1 MSSSLPAR
9 RDGARPR
16 FRGAI
21 TTLLM
26 MLLAVMIVRD
36 IFARRWGATPPLG
49 RNAAAL
55 LRRDAPR
62 PLICRGVAPRGQ
74 KPLNPAP
81 KPLFSLSMTYSEKP
95 GLHFSGSCCENRG

>member
-1 MSSSLPAR
+1 MPQTLPAP

-36 IFARRWGATPPLG
+36 IFVRRWSTAPPPSS
-49 RNAAAL
+49 ADVT
-55 LRRDAPR
+55 RRIP
-62 PLICRGVAPRGQ
+62 
-74 KPLNPAP
+74 
-81 KPLFSLSMTYSEKP
+81 
-95 GLHFSGSCCENRG
+95 

>member
-36 IFARRWGATPPLG
+36 IFARRWGSTPPPSSDVT
-49 RNAAAL
+49 
-55 LRRDAPR
+55 RRVP
-62 PLICRGVAPRGQ
+62 
-74 KPLNPAP
+74 
-81 KPLFSLSMTYSEKP
+81 
-95 GLHFSGSCCENRG
+95 